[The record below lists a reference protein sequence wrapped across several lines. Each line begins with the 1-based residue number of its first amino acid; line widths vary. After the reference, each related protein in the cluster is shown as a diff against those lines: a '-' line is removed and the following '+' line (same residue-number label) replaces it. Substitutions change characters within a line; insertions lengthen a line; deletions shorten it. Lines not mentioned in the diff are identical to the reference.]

1 MRAEGLAPDARSAIA
16 VALAGRPALAV
27 PTARAK
33 ASAASTPGAPAT
45 QALARHAVRA
55 LHAELTLEPKP
66 GLVSL
71 RDSGSHDDMDAGC
84 FVRSLFA
91 LRHYFAAIA
100 RAGAENASFEGA
112 LRPLGQQAEAC
123 MLAATGGINTHRGAI
138 FALGL
143 LCAAGGR
150 LQASGRPLRAQPVDR
165 SLDAQPLNQPFG
177 AKALRAQMQASWG
190 EALRA
195 HAERARSAPARSHG
209 QRVARAHGLRSAADE
224 AADGFPTLFDVTLPA
239 LQAARR
245 AGLPDRAARAQALFA
260 TMASLADTN
269 LVHRGGLAGL
279 RFAQSAAGDFLAA
292 GGAHRPDWVRH
303 ARSLHDAFVAR
314 RLSPG
319 GAADLLGCAC
329 WVETV
334 AADPRVTGPRRH
346 GA

>member
-1 MRAEGLAPDARSAIA
+1 MS
-16 VALAGRPALAV
+16 RPALAV
-27 PTARAK
+27 PTDR
-33 ASAASTPGAPAT
+33 STTTAASRPGRPTA

-71 RDSGSHDDMDAGC
+71 RDSGSHDDMDAGH

-100 RAGAENASFEGA
+100 RAGAEGAGFEA
-112 LRPLGQQAEAC
+112 TLRPLGQQAEAR

-150 LQASGRPLRAQPVDR
+150 LQARRQPLTPR
-165 SLDAQPLNQPFG
+165 SLRTSLLA
-177 AKALRAQMQASWG
+177 AWG
-190 EALRA
+190 EALHA
-195 HAERARSAPARSHG
+195 HADRARAAPARSHG

-245 AGLPDRAARAQALFA
+245 AGLPDRASRAQALFA

-303 ARSLHDAFVAR
+303 ARALHDAFVAR

-334 AADPRVTGPRRH
+334 AADPRVTDPRRH